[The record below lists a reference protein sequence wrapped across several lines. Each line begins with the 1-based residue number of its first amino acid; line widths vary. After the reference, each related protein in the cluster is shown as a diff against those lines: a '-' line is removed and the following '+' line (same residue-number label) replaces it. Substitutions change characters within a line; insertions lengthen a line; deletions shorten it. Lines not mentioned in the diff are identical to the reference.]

1 MKSKN
6 TEISFNRLPV
16 HNYITKSDGN
26 VCEAFKGANAIIL
39 PQFFQY
45 TFIFK

>member
-26 VCEAFKGANAIIL
+26 VCEAFRGANAIIVHV
-39 PQFFQY
+39 
-45 TFIFK
+45 IFNEMF